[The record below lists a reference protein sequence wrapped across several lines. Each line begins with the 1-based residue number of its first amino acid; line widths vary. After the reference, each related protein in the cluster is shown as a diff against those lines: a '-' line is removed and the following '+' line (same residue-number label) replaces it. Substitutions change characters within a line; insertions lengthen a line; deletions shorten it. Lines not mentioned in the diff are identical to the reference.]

1 MTTALFLLRCVELGL
16 SMEDLNVLTY
26 GMVID
31 MFSERSN
38 DDYDYPIR
46 ATQRDFDTFCF
57 QLICSKNFFYP

>member
-31 MFSERSN
+31 MFS
-38 DDYDYPIR
+38 
-46 ATQRDFDTFCF
+46 
-57 QLICSKNFFYP
+57 